1 MNLYLFRQQLEE
13 AKKMEL
19 RNIAIKVGIIKTKT
33 VKDLYYE
40 CVVKPNKEV

>member
-1 MNLYLFRQQLEE
+1 MHQFRQQLKE

-19 RNIAIKVGIIKTKT
+19 QNLAIKVGIIKTKT

-40 CVVKPNKEV
+40 CVVKPNKEVK